1 LRAVSRETITDP
13 RTLERAI
20 AAIRRDGVAIAP
32 GSIQSV
38 STGVAVPLR
47 HEGEV
52 VAALS
57 VVLPRDADPTPSV
70 AALRSAV
77 AGIESDLRRQRL

>member
-1 LRAVSRETITDP
+1 VSAETVTDP
-13 RTLERAI
+13 RTLERMI
-20 AAIRRDGVAIAP
+20 ATIRRDGVAIAP

-57 VVLPRDADPTPSV
+57 VVLPRDTDPAPAV
-70 AALRSAV
+70 AALRDA
-77 AGIESDLRRQRL
+77 ATATERDLRRQRL